1 MNRLRGEAA
10 QQHERVTGT
19 PDGGSHDLRPC
30 RAFASNPYRRC
41 RNGPQ
46 RGGQRPWRVRREHG
60 VVASDRGSGRSHC
73 CTYQTFSDVR
83 VEVRS
88 IDVPFSG
95 LTLMIL
101 NVRGWPY
108 SARNRVFGAH
118 AHTKPCAVDPAASG
132 PHHANPAS
140 DATKAI
146 AAREV
151 WLDIN
156 IDSQGRGTSL
166 ALFDWRIRKGD
177 AGSVVIHAEPTNSTT
192 GAAGARILCT
202 TIALGS

>member
-1 MNRLRGEAA
+1 MICAHAALSHRIRIVVAATVLSVAVSARG
-10 QQHERVTGT
+10 
-19 PDGGSHDLRPC
+19 
-30 RAFASNPYRRC
+30 AFAENTASLPPTVGAD
-41 RNGPQ
+41 GPT
-46 RGGQRPWRVRREHG
+46 
-60 VVASDRGSGRSHC
+60 VVHD
-73 CTYQTFSDVR
+73 QTFSDVR

-177 AGSVVIHAEPTNSTT
+177 AGSVVIHAEPTNPTT